1 MGQVT
6 IPAILIGALIFIV
19 LIWRDGK
26 VKRKKGFNRVL
37 FYSFIGYCA
46 VLSQLTIGWIHI
58 PPIHE
63 APVRMQLEPFY
74 FIQEWS
80 TYERFDG
87 YPFFNN
93 ARLTFFNFLMLMPL
107 GFYLSA
113 LFHIRHAW
121 KAFLL
126 ILGTSLLIESLQ
138 LFLSFT
144 GVIWMRVFNV
154 DDLIMNTSGGFI
166 VYLVL
171 SSIKKWKAKKM
182 QDSAA

>member
-1 MGQVT
+1 MGQIT
-6 IPAILIGALIFIV
+6 IPAILLGAVIFIV
-19 LIWRDGK
+19 FVWRDGK
-26 VKRKKGFNRVL
+26 GKKKIVYHRWL
-37 FYSFIGYCA
+37 FYSFIWYGA
-46 VLSQLTIGWIHI
+46 IVMQLTIGGIHI

-113 LFHIRHAW
+113 LFMVKRVW
-121 KAFLL
+121 KAMLL
-126 ILGTSLLIESLQ
+126 LLGTSLLIESLQ
-138 LFLSFT
+138 LLLSFT
-144 GVIWMRVFNV
+144 GFIWMRVFNV
-154 DDLIMNTSGGFI
+154 DDLIMNTTGGF
-166 VYLVL
+166 LVFL
-171 SSIKKWKAKKM
+171 VVRSIQKRKAKKL